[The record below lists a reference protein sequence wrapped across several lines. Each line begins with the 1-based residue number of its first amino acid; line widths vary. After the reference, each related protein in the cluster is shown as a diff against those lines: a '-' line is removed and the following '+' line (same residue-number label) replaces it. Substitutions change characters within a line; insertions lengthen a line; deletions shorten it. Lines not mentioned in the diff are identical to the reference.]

1 MISSAFVKLR
11 NEFFAQPFGGLAS
24 GEARALVSARVWD
37 PLLESR
43 RAEAVRSRVGLVAGV
58 LAVATPLWTVVEY
71 IALRPEL
78 WQRLALARLLA
89 TFGFIG
95 ILAACMGANG
105 ARRATRAIGALF
117 AIPALFY
124 LDTALLLEH
133 EPLVGFARAVAD
145 THVFLPF
152 LILAAISIFPLTLI
166 ECLLITV
173 LVLAAKALTVLLSE
187 YADGS
192 ALLGSFW
199 LLLLVAGVSTL
210 ASVGQLASFIILIR
224 QAVRDSLT
232 GCFSRRSGEELLEVQ
247 FALSS
252 RSRSPL
258 SLAYV
263 DIDFFK
269 RVNDEHGHE
278 AGDRVLVIAVE
289 HMSGQLRAGDVLVRW
304 GGEEFI
310 LIMPGIDREH
320 AVRAMKRMRDLGF
333 GVRPEGAPLT
343 ASIGVAERVA
353 DRAADWK
360 ALVDLA
366 DARMYE
372 AKRRGRDRIVAR
384 TEPIDGN

>member
-1 MISSAFVKLR
+1 
-11 NEFFAQPFGGLAS
+11 
-24 GEARALVSARVWD
+24 
-37 PLLESR
+37 
-43 RAEAVRSRVGLVAGV
+43 
-58 LAVATPLWTVVEY
+58 
-71 IALRPEL
+71 
-78 WQRLALARLLA
+78 
-89 TFGFIG
+89 
-95 ILAACMGANG
+95 MGANG

-152 LILAAISIFPLTLI
+152 LILAAISIFPLTLL

-187 YADGS
+187 YAGGS

-210 ASVGQLASFIILIR
+210 ASVGQLAGFIILIR
-224 QAVRDSLT
+224 QAVRDLLT

-263 DIDFFK
+263 GASVCSGRLRTRGRARRRATVPVVPGRTHSR
-269 RVNDEHGHE
+269 RVDGRNIS
-278 AGDRVLVIAVE
+278 RSNAV
-289 HMSGQLRAGDVLVRW
+289 SRRRRARLSSR
-304 GGEEFI
+304 
-310 LIMPGIDREH
+310 
-320 AVRAMKRMRDLGF
+320 
-333 GVRPEGAPLT
+333 T
-343 ASIGVAERVA
+343 ASPAR
-353 DRAADWK
+353 RTRCAAISK
-360 ALVDLA
+360 SGSAGPCA
-366 DARMYE
+366 YPSTRS
-372 AKRRGRDRIVAR
+372 KS
-384 TEPIDGN
+384 N